1 MLVILFFHFAV
12 ALFTR
17 DSIPDSFDWRS
28 KGVITPVHNQG
39 YMDDPVAL
47 AVSDAMFAFGNI
59 TTSKQIVPS
68 LEEIVDCCGS
78 RLASNYFDC
87 ISQFGGVCSVEDY
100 PYPKPQGT
108 CNSDNCQ
115 AKIMLTSSGTVQ
127 KGNETSLLEALL
139 QVPVVVYI
147 NVNMAMEE
155 YTGGIFNDPSC
166 SPEGINHGMLLVGY
180 TSEYWILKNTWGVN
194 WGESGYIN
202 LIRGK
207 NMCGV
212 AEFGT
217 YPSLL

>member
-1 MLVILFFHFAV
+1 MLAILFCHFAK

-17 DSIPDSFDWRS
+17 DLVPDSYDWRS

-39 YMDDPVAL
+39 YMDYPEAL

-59 TTSKQIVPS
+59 TTRQQIVPS
-68 LEEIVDCCGS
+68 LQEIIDCCGS

-87 ISQFGGVCSVEDY
+87 ISQFGGVCPVDDY
-100 PYPKPQGT
+100 PYPKVQGA
-108 CNSDNCQ
+108 CNSDKCL
-115 AKIMLTSSGTVQ
+115 AKIILNNYGTVQ
-127 KGNETSLLEALL
+127 KGNETSLREALL

-147 NVNMAMEE
+147 NMNMAMEM

-180 TSEYWILKNTWGVN
+180 TTEYWILKNSWGVS

-217 YPSLL
+217 YPSLH